1 MATIVLGTAFGD
13 EGKGKLV
20 DILSRDVQL
29 CARAQLDLLPS
40 GLVNP
45 NCMNLIG
52 SGTIV
57 HVPTFFQELQNLVK
71 KGLKHAPER
80 ILISDRCHIITD
92 LHVRVDGLEEQEL
105 GGRNIGTTK
114 RGVGPTYTSMAARNG
129 ITISEMF
136 NEETFERKLRAL
148 AAGYKKRYGD
158 LLDYD
163 VEEEL
168 GRFKEYRPEI
178 ANYVIDAVPLIADAQ
193 KKGTK
198 ILVEGAQA
206 LMLDIT
212 SSNTGLGG
220 IFTGLAL
227 NPRQIDHVIGVVKA
241 YSTRVGSG
249 RLPTELLDETGEKL
263 QKIGHEVG
271 VSTGR
276 PRRCGWLDL
285 VILKYSQSINHY
297 TALNL
302 TKLDI
307 LDTFPTI
314 KLTDLLLQIAIAYR
328 DPRTGDILE
337 SFPADVDLLD
347 RVEVVYHELEG
358 WNKPTTSAKAYYDLP
373 KQARAYIEYIEEF
386 VGVKI
391 AWIGTGPSRDDMI
404 FRGSKALTK
413 A

>member
-29 CARAQLDLLPS
+29 CARAQSLTVLATISPDLLPS

-45 NCMNLIG
+45 NCINLIG
-52 SGTIV
+52 TGTIV
-57 HVPTFFQELQNLVK
+57 HVPTFFEELQKLVE
-71 KGLKHAPER
+71 KGLTHAPER

-114 RGVGPTYTSMAARNG
+114 RGVGPTYTSQAARNG

-136 NEETFERKLRAL
+136 NEETFERKLQIL

-158 LLDYD
+158 LLEYD
-163 VEEEL
+163 VEDEIE
-168 GRFKEYRPEI
+168 RFKTYRPEI
-178 ANYVIDAVPLIADAQ
+178 ANYVVDAVPLIADAQ

-206 LMLDIT
+206 LMLDINFGTYPFVT

-285 VILKYSQSINHY
+285 VILKYSNV
-297 TALNL
+297 AV
-302 TKLDI
+302 
-307 LDTFPTI
+307 
-314 KLTDLLLQIAIAYR
+314 AYR
-328 DPRTGDILE
+328 DSLTGATLE
-337 SFPADVDLLD
+337 SFPADMDLLD

-358 WNKPTTSAKAYYDLP
+358 WNKPTTSAKVYYDLP

-404 FRGSKALTK
+404 FRGSKTL
-413 A
+413 